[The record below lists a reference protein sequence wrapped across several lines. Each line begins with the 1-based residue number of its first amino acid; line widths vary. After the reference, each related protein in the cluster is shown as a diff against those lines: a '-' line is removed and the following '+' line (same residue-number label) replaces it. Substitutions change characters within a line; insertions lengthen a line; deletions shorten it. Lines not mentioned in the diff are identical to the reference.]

1 MQESKGGTVGLGKRR
16 RARALA
22 VVGATAAAL
31 VVWTIGEPVLGHDL
45 VVRPEGQE
53 PQDVSA
59 AAMGVFALLPS
70 LLGWAV
76 LAGLERVTAHAA
88 RIWTAGALTL
98 LAVSFLP
105 FTGVQ
110 ATGGSKVV
118 LALAHAAVGAVL
130 IPVLWRTATA
140 RRADLAGGR

>member
-1 MQESKGGTVGLGKRR
+1 MQASKDGTVGRGNRR

-22 VVGATAAAL
+22 VVGATVAAL

-45 VVRPEGQE
+45 VVRSGGQE
-53 PQDVSA
+53 AQDVGA
-59 AAMGVFALLPS
+59 GAVGAFALLQS

-76 LAGLERVTAHAA
+76 LAGLERATAHAA

-98 LAVSFLP
+98 LVLSFLP
-105 FTGVQ
+105 LTGLQ

-118 LALAHAAVGAVL
+118 LVLAHVAVGAVL

-140 RRADLAGGR
+140 RRAGLAGGW

>member
-1 MQESKGGTVGLGKRR
+1 MTVQASRGGTVGLGGRR

-53 PQDVSA
+53 PQDVGA
-59 AAMGVFALLPS
+59 AAFGIFALLPS

-88 RIWTAGALTL
+88 RIWTAGALAL
-98 LAVSFLP
+98 LAASFLP
-105 FTGVQ
+105 LAGVQ
-110 ATGGSKVV
+110 ATGGAKVV
-118 LALAHAAVGAVL
+118 LALAHAAVGAAL
-130 IPVLWRTATA
+130 IPVLWRTAKA
-140 RRADLAGGR
+140 RD